1 MAFSR
6 SEHLARHIRKHTG
19 KRPFHCDC
27 GRAFSRLDNLRQ
39 HIHTVHA
46 HSSVSTYHQPAPPSS
61 QPVPPAPAGDAGQHP
76 GRVFVVPYPV
86 PVTGYCVSQPPYFPP
101 MFYPPQNCGTVGLP
115 PPQNGSAA
123 PLMPVPLPPQ
133 STNTKPIAPVVEP
146 MQPPALPNIV
156 KKEVQDFAS
165 NDSTNA
171 KLPGIQQI
179 IQNTGQFAY

>member
-1 MAFSR
+1 MTVAPEVDIKKTPRARGAKVFRCTGFGNCNMAFSR

-19 KRPFHCDC
+19 ERPFHCDC

-61 QPVPPAPAGDAGQHP
+61 QPVPPTPAGDAGQHP

-101 MFYPPQNCGTVGLP
+101 CSILHKIVG
-115 PPQNGSAA
+115 
-123 PLMPVPLPPQ
+123 Q
-133 STNTKPIAPVVEP
+133 SVCPRPRMVVEHP
-146 MQPPALPNIV
+146 LCLSRFPRSRLIPNLLHLWL
-156 KKEVQDFAS
+156 S
-165 NDSTNA
+165 LCSHLLSPT
-171 KLPGIQQI
+171 L
-179 IQNTGQFAY
+179 